1 MRAIVVN
8 MPLTACPKRL
18 PHPPFPLLIRGNFML
33 LTLFTAGRVR
43 FVHRSTR
50 IAAISITLLLLAG
63 CSTLGNANNTQAE
76 PEPDLSALV
85 HAAAE
90 QMIASNPELTR
101 YSPMIAATFVSI
113 DNLSQSSTL
122 GRISSELMASALAR
136 QGMQVRE
143 VKMRDSMFIE
153 ESVGE
158 LILSRQVQRLSAQ
171 HDARSILMG
180 TYAQGQDYVYV
191 SARVVRAGDA
201 MVLGSA
207 DFRLPLNNNTRSLLE
222 GQGGW

>member
-1 MRAIVVN
+1 M
-8 MPLTACPKRL
+8 
-18 PHPPFPLLIRGNFML
+18 LI
-33 LTLFTAGRVR
+33 TLFKAQR
-43 FVHRSTR
+43 
-50 IAAISITLLLLAG
+50 AYAISRMAFLSIALLLLAG
-63 CSTLGNANNTQAE
+63 CSAMGNANNTAAE
-76 PEPDLSALV
+76 PEPDLSELV

-90 QMIASNPELTR
+90 QMIANNPDLTR

-122 GRISSELMASALAR
+122 GRISSEIMASALSR

-171 HDARSILMG
+171 HNARSILMG
-180 TYAQGQDYVYV
+180 TYAQGQDYIYV

>member
-1 MRAIVVN
+1 ML
-8 MPLTACPKRL
+8 MT
-18 PHPPFPLLIRGNFML
+18 L
-33 LTLFTAGRVR
+33 LTTWRA
-43 FVHRSTR
+43 RSISHATR
-50 IAAISITLLLLAG
+50 GMTMGITLLLLAG
-63 CSTLGNANNTQAE
+63 CSALGNANNTPAE
-76 PEPDLSALV
+76 PEPDLSELV

-90 QMIASNPELTR
+90 QMVASNPELTR

-122 GRISSELMASALAR
+122 GRISSEIMASALAR

-158 LILSRQVQRLSAQ
+158 LILSRQVQRLTAQ
-171 HDARSILMG
+171 HNAQSILMG

>member
-1 MRAIVVN
+1 MLKTF
-8 MPLTACPKRL
+8 LTVWRS
-18 PHPPFPLLIRGNFML
+18 
-33 LTLFTAGRVR
+33 R
-43 FVHRSTR
+43 FVNHSARAM
-50 IAAISITLLLLAG
+50 IVSITLLMLAG
-63 CSTLGNANNTQAE
+63 CNTLGNAHNKPAQ
-76 PEPDLSALV
+76 PEPDLSELV

-122 GRISSELMASALAR
+122 GRISSEIMASALSR

-171 HDARSILMG
+171 HNARSILMG

>member
-1 MRAIVVN
+1 MAIGIS
-8 MPLTACPKRL
+8 
-18 PHPPFPLLIRGNFML
+18 LL
-33 LTLFTAGRVR
+33 V
-43 FVHRSTR
+43 
-50 IAAISITLLLLAG
+50 LAG
-63 CSTLGNANNTQAE
+63 CSALGNANNTSSE
-76 PEPDLSALV
+76 PEPDLSELV

-90 QMIASNPELTR
+90 QMVASNPEIKR

-122 GRISSELMASALAR
+122 GRISSEIMASALSR

-158 LILSRQVQRLSAQ
+158 LILSRQVQRLTAQ
-171 HDARSILMG
+171 HNARSILMG

>member
-1 MRAIVVN
+1 MFLSSTVTFGRSLARRTRSLLLIVV
-8 MPLTACPKRL
+8 T
-18 PHPPFPLLIRGNFML
+18 
-33 LTLFTAGRVR
+33 
-43 FVHRSTR
+43 
-50 IAAISITLLLLAG
+50 LLLAG
-63 CSTLGNANNTQAE
+63 CANFGNTNTQAPP
-76 PEPDLSALV
+76 PEPDLSELV
-85 HAAAE
+85 HAAAS
-90 QMIASNPELTR
+90 QMVASNPDITR

-136 QGMQVRE
+136 EGMQVRE

-171 HDARSILMG
+171 HNARSILMG

-201 MVLGSA
+201 MVLGST

>member
-1 MRAIVVN
+1 MTIG
-8 MPLTACPKRL
+8 M
-18 PHPPFPLLIRGNFML
+18 
-33 LTLFTAGRVR
+33 
-43 FVHRSTR
+43 
-50 IAAISITLLLLAG
+50 TLLLMAG
-63 CSTLGNANNTQAE
+63 CGALSNANNMPAE
-76 PEPDLSALV
+76 PEPDLSELV
-85 HAAAE
+85 HTAAE
-90 QMIASNPELTR
+90 QMVASNPELTR

-122 GRISSELMASALAR
+122 GRMSSEIMASALSR

-158 LILSRQVQRLSAQ
+158 LILSRQVQRLTAQ
-171 HDARSILMG
+171 HNARSILMG

>member
-1 MRAIVVN
+1 MIMA
-8 MPLTACPKRL
+8 
-18 PHPPFPLLIRGNFML
+18 
-33 LTLFTAGRVR
+33 
-43 FVHRSTR
+43 
-50 IAAISITLLLLAG
+50 LLLLAG
-63 CSTLGNANNTQAE
+63 CGTLGNANNPPAE
-76 PEPDLSALV
+76 PEPDLSELV

-122 GRISSELMASALAR
+122 GRISSEIMASALSR
-136 QGMQVRE
+136 QGMEVRE

-171 HDARSILMG
+171 HNARSILMG

>member
-1 MRAIVVN
+1 MLKTF
-8 MPLTACPKRL
+8 LTVWRS
-18 PHPPFPLLIRGNFML
+18 
-33 LTLFTAGRVR
+33 R
-43 FVHRSTR
+43 FVKHSTR
-50 IAAISITLLLLAG
+50 ATVVSITLLMLAG
-63 CSTLGNANNTQAE
+63 CNTLGNANHTPAK
-76 PEPDLSALV
+76 PEPDLSELV

-90 QMIASNPELTR
+90 QMITSNPELTR

-122 GRISSELMASALAR
+122 GRISSEIMASALSR

-171 HDARSILMG
+171 HNARSILMG

>member
-1 MRAIVVN
+1 ML
-8 MPLTACPKRL
+8 MT
-18 PHPPFPLLIRGNFML
+18 L
-33 LTLFTAGRVR
+33 LTTWRAHNISRA
-43 FVHRSTR
+43 TR
-50 IAAISITLLLLAG
+50 GMAMGIMLLLLAG
-63 CSTLGNANNTQAE
+63 CSTLGNANNRPAE
-76 PEPDLSALV
+76 PEPDLSELV

-90 QMIASNPELTR
+90 QMVASNPELTR

-122 GRISSELMASALAR
+122 GRMSSEIMASALSR

-158 LILSRQVQRLSAQ
+158 LILSRQVQRLTAQ
-171 HDARSILMG
+171 HNARSILMG

>member
-1 MRAIVVN
+1 M
-8 MPLTACPKRL
+8 LT
-18 PHPPFPLLIRGNFML
+18 
-33 LTLFTAGRVR
+33 TLFTAGRAR
-43 FVHRSTR
+43 FVNRSVH
-50 IAAISITLLLLAG
+50 AAIAGVMMLVLAG
-63 CSTLGNANNTQAE
+63 CGTLGNTNNTAPT
-76 PEPDLSALV
+76 PEPDLSELV

-90 QMIASNPELTR
+90 QMITSNPELTR

-122 GRISSELMASALAR
+122 GRISSEIMASALAR

-171 HDARSILMG
+171 HNARSILMG

>member
-1 MRAIVVN
+1 
-8 MPLTACPKRL
+8 
-18 PHPPFPLLIRGNFML
+18 ML
-33 LTLFTAGRVR
+33 NTLFSKRRAP
-43 FVHRSTR
+43 SITR
-50 IAAISITLLLLAG
+50 IALMSIALLLLAG
-63 CSTLGNANNTQAE
+63 CGTLGNANNPPAE
-76 PEPDLSALV
+76 PEPDLSELV

-122 GRISSELMASALAR
+122 GRISSEIMASALSR
-136 QGMQVRE
+136 QGMEVRE

-171 HDARSILMG
+171 HNARSILMG

>member
-1 MRAIVVN
+1 MLKTF
-8 MPLTACPKRL
+8 LTVWRS
-18 PHPPFPLLIRGNFML
+18 
-33 LTLFTAGRVR
+33 R
-43 FVHRSTR
+43 FVKHSTR
-50 IAAISITLLLLAG
+50 ATVVSITLLLLAG
-63 CSTLGNANNTQAE
+63 CNTLGNANHTPAK
-76 PEPDLSALV
+76 PEPDLSELV

-90 QMIASNPELTR
+90 QMITSNPELTR

-122 GRISSELMASALAR
+122 GRISSEIMASALSR

-171 HDARSILMG
+171 HNARSILMG

>member
-1 MRAIVVN
+1 
-8 MPLTACPKRL
+8 
-18 PHPPFPLLIRGNFML
+18 ML
-33 LTLFTAGRVR
+33 NTLFSKRRAP
-43 FVHRSTR
+43 SITR
-50 IAAISITLLLLAG
+50 IALMSIALLLLAG
-63 CSTLGNANNTQAE
+63 CSTLGNANNPPAE
-76 PEPDLSALV
+76 PEPDLSELV

-122 GRISSELMASALAR
+122 GRISSEIMASALSR
-136 QGMQVRE
+136 QGMEVRE

-171 HDARSILMG
+171 HNARSILMG

>member
-1 MRAIVVN
+1 MLTTFFTTWRPRSTHFATRVATLAIV
-8 MPLTACPKRL
+8 
-18 PHPPFPLLIRGNFML
+18 
-33 LTLFTAGRVR
+33 
-43 FVHRSTR
+43 
-50 IAAISITLLLLAG
+50 LLLLTG
-63 CSTLGNANNTQAE
+63 CSTLGNANNTNAE
-76 PEPDLSALV
+76 PEPDLSALA

-90 QMIASNPELTR
+90 QMMTSNPELAR

-153 ESVGE
+153 ENVGE

-171 HDARSILMG
+171 HNARSILMG

-201 MVLGSA
+201 MVLGTA

-222 GQGGW
+222 SQGGW

>member
-1 MRAIVVN
+1 M
-8 MPLTACPKRL
+8 
-18 PHPPFPLLIRGNFML
+18 LI
-33 LTLFTAGRVR
+33 TLFKAQRAYSISR
-43 FVHRSTR
+43 MAAMS
-50 IAAISITLLLLAG
+50 IALLFLAG
-63 CSTLGNANNTQAE
+63 CSAMGNANNPPAE
-76 PEPDLSALV
+76 PEPDLSELV

-90 QMIASNPELTR
+90 QMIASNPDLTR

-122 GRISSELMASALAR
+122 GRISSEIMASALSR

-171 HDARSILMG
+171 HNARSILMG
-180 TYAQGQDYVYV
+180 TYAQGQDYIYV

-207 DFRLPLNNNTRSLLE
+207 DFRLPLNYNTRSLLE

>member
-1 MRAIVVN
+1 ML
-8 MPLTACPKRL
+8 MT
-18 PHPPFPLLIRGNFML
+18 LLATWHARSISHAARGVAMVM
-33 LTLFTAGRVR
+33 A
-43 FVHRSTR
+43 
-50 IAAISITLLLLAG
+50 LLLLAG
-63 CSTLGNANNTQAE
+63 CSALGNANNTTAE
-76 PEPDLSALV
+76 QEPDLSELV

-90 QMIASNPELTR
+90 QMVASNPELTR

-158 LILSRQVQRLSAQ
+158 LILSRQVQRLTAQ
-171 HDARSILMG
+171 HNARSILMG

-207 DFRLPLNNNTRSLLE
+207 DFRIPLNNNTRSLLE

>member
-1 MRAIVVN
+1 
-8 MPLTACPKRL
+8 
-18 PHPPFPLLIRGNFML
+18 ML

-50 IAAISITLLLLAG
+50 IAAISITLLLLASCG
-63 CSTLGNANNTQAE
+63 TLGNANNTQAE

-122 GRISSELMASALAR
+122 GRISSEIMASALSR

-222 GQGGW
+222 GQGSW

>member
-1 MRAIVVN
+1 
-8 MPLTACPKRL
+8 
-18 PHPPFPLLIRGNFML
+18 ML
-33 LTLFTAGRVR
+33 
-43 FVHRSTR
+43 
-50 IAAISITLLLLAG
+50 ITLLKAQRAYSISRMAAMSIALLFLAG
-63 CSTLGNANNTQAE
+63 CSAMGNANNPPAE
-76 PEPDLSALV
+76 PEPDLSELV

-90 QMIASNPELTR
+90 QMIASNPDLTR

-122 GRISSELMASALAR
+122 GRISSEIMASALSR

-171 HDARSILMG
+171 HNARSILMG
-180 TYAQGQDYVYV
+180 TYAQGQDYIYV

>member
-1 MRAIVVN
+1 M
-8 MPLTACPKRL
+8 
-18 PHPPFPLLIRGNFML
+18 LI
-33 LTLFTAGRVR
+33 TLFKAQR
-43 FVHRSTR
+43 
-50 IAAISITLLLLAG
+50 AYAISRMAFLSTALLLLAG
-63 CSTLGNANNTQAE
+63 CSAMGNANNTAAE
-76 PEPDLSALV
+76 PEPDLSELV

-90 QMIASNPELTR
+90 QMIANNPDLTR

-122 GRISSELMASALAR
+122 GRISSEIMASALSR

-171 HDARSILMG
+171 HNARSILMG
-180 TYAQGQDYVYV
+180 TYAQGQDYIYV

-207 DFRLPLNNNTRSLLE
+207 DFRLPLNNNTLSLLE

>member
-1 MRAIVVN
+1 
-8 MPLTACPKRL
+8 
-18 PHPPFPLLIRGNFML
+18 ML
-33 LTLFTAGRVR
+33 
-43 FVHRSTR
+43 
-50 IAAISITLLLLAG
+50 ITLLKAQRAYSISRMAAMSIALLFLAG
-63 CSTLGNANNTQAE
+63 CSTLGNANNPPAE
-76 PEPDLSALV
+76 PEPDLSELV

-90 QMIASNPELTR
+90 QMIANNPDLTR

-122 GRISSELMASALAR
+122 GRISSEIMASALSR

-171 HDARSILMG
+171 HNARSILMG
-180 TYAQGQDYVYV
+180 TYAQGQDYIYV

>member
-1 MRAIVVN
+1 
-8 MPLTACPKRL
+8 
-18 PHPPFPLLIRGNFML
+18 ML
-33 LTLFTAGRVR
+33 LT
-43 FVHRSTR
+43 
-50 IAAISITLLLLAG
+50 G
-63 CSTLGNANNTQAE
+63 CSTLGNNSQLQE
-76 PEPDLSALV
+76 PEPDLSQLA
-85 HAAAE
+85 HEAAQRMVAN
-90 QMIASNPELTR
+90 NPDLTR

-113 DNLSQSSTL
+113 DNLSQSSTF
-122 GRISSELMASALAR
+122 GRISSEIMASALAQ

-158 LILSRQVQRLSAQ
+158 LILSRQVQRLSSQ
-171 HDARSILMG
+171 HNARSILMG
-180 TYAQGQDYVYV
+180 TYAQGQDYLYV

-207 DFRLPLNNNTRSLLE
+207 DFQLPLDNNMRSLLE

>member
-1 MRAIVVN
+1 MLISRLTTRRA
-8 MPLTACPKRL
+8 K
-18 PHPPFPLLIRGNFML
+18 
-33 LTLFTAGRVR
+33 
-43 FVHRSTR
+43 
-50 IAAISITLLLLAG
+50 AISRTVILGCALVLMAG
-63 CSTLGNANNTQAE
+63 CGALGSANNTRAE
-76 PEPDLSALV
+76 PEPDLSELV

-122 GRISSELMASALAR
+122 GRISSEIMASALSR
-136 QGMQVRE
+136 QGMEVRE

-171 HDARSILMG
+171 HNARSILMG
-180 TYAQGQDYVYV
+180 TYAQGQDFVYV

>member
-1 MRAIVVN
+1 MFSSNAKVSSN
-8 MPLTACPKRL
+8 TKFSLSSTTLPLR
-18 PHPPFPLLIRGNFML
+18 FLL
-33 LTLFTAGRVR
+33 
-43 FVHRSTR
+43 RSTCILSLMW
-50 IAAISITLLLLAG
+50 IASLLVG
-63 CSTLGNANNTQAE
+63 CGTFGNTNTQTAS
-76 PEPDLSALV
+76 PEPDLSELA
-85 HAAAE
+85 HAAAS
-90 QMIASNPELTR
+90 QMVANNPDLTR

-113 DNLSQSSTL
+113 DNLSQSSTF

-136 QGMQVRE
+136 EGMQVRE

-158 LILSRQVQRLSAQ
+158 LILSRQVQRLSSQ
-171 HDARSILMG
+171 HNARSILMG
-180 TYAQGQDYVYV
+180 TYAQGQDYLYV